1 MLFALMQ
8 ILAIA
13 FETKQPVPCS
23 VIVLKVSNTPNKWQ
37 RWRRRYGW

>member
-23 VIVLKVSNTPNKWQ
+23 VIVLKVSNVP
-37 RWRRRYGW
+37 GEMAAMA